1 MRHVSR
7 ALLAGGLGLAAA
19 FLAACGAGSGLL
31 SSSQASAL
39 IAEVNQATSDV
50 SNGDCT
56 NANTIL
62 VDVQTKVAGLPASVN
77 PTLVSDLDHG
87 ADTLRALANEKCS
100 GSLGVGSDNT
110 TTSVSTPTTT
120 HPDTTSTPTSTTTT
134 STETNTQSTPST
146 PSTPATTTS
155 TPGTTTT
162 GGGGGA
168 GLPGNGGSGNGTGVG
183 QGGGSGNGPDGG
195 PGN

>member
-87 ADTLRALANEKCS
+87 ADTLRALANKKCS
-100 GSLGVGSDNT
+100 GSLGVG
-110 TTSVSTPTTT
+110 
-120 HPDTTSTPTSTTTT
+120 PTSTTTT